1 MQINNVCLIAN
12 IYQLYRLSIV
22 VTFTTILILNT
33 CYMAHYFPKPAPLSP
48 RAGAVERRNKKDKK
62 YKGVDVNKSFYYL
75 WFEYLKRS
83 DKYKLACEN
92 NGKGM
97 TKLYKD
103 FGNLHSDQYTGELG
117 FWEWWTEK
125 DKNDQLRGERL
136 FGIKGH
142 TVEGFATNDELLESK
157 DQIESGEVKV
167 IILPTNVTRSTIE
180 RRLAKLLKQLVLN
193 PTEVTARYHPSNL
206 KVDVNSLEKCLKAYD
221 MRLEG
226 KTNVEI
232 GAVFIFEDAQKV
244 LKDADLKNKCNVGA
258 YRLIKKAEANIKA
271 VESGM
276 FGVGH

>member
-1 MQINNVCLIAN
+1 MK
-12 IYQLYRLSIV
+12 
-22 VTFTTILILNT
+22 
-33 CYMAHYFPKPAPLSP
+33 HYFPKPAPLSP
-48 RAGAVERRNKKDKK
+48 QERDVERRKKSSKK
-62 YKGVDVNKSFYYL
+62 YKGVDVEKSFYYL
-75 WFEYLKRS
+75 WFEYLRRS
-83 DKYKLACEN
+83 DDYKKACGYEVD
-92 NGKGM
+92 M
-97 TKLYKD
+97 TKEEKKEYASWFKQKKTKELISD
-103 FGNLHSDQYTGELG
+103 FGNIHSEKYDGYLG
-117 FWEWWTEK
+117 FWAWWTEK
-125 DKNDQLRGERL
+125 DKEGEKRGEKL
-136 FGIKGH
+136 FAIKAH

-193 PTEVTARYHPSNL
+193 PTEVKARYHPSNL

-221 MRLEG
+221 MRIEG

-232 GAVFIFEDAQKV
+232 GAMFIFEDAQKV

-271 VESGM
+271 VEKGL